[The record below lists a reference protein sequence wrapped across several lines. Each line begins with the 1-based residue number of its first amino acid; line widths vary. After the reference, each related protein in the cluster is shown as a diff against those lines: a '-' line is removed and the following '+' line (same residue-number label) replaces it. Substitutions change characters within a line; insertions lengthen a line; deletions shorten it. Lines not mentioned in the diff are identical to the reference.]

1 LNQKVKL
8 LEIGMKRLLI
18 TLEGGEG
25 AGKSTLIEGLYSS
38 LSSRG
43 LKVMKT
49 RAPGAT
55 AIGQSIR
62 QLLLHRKEMNI
73 VPRCELLLFLADRA
87 QHVDE
92 VIIPALD
99 AQYIV
104 LCDRFNDS
112 TMAYQAKARGFP
124 EDTVKQLCAFASHAL
139 VPDLTFYLD
148 IDPKLGLERVQRSG
162 SKDRIESE
170 QLSFHQTIR
179 AAFLEMV
186 QKEPSRFRILNA
198 ALTKEQVLNDALK
211 CIDALL

>member
-1 LNQKVKL
+1 V
-8 LEIGMKRLLI
+8 KRLFI

-25 AGKSTLIEGLYSS
+25 AGKSTLIDGLYSF

-43 LKVMKT
+43 LKVIKT

-62 QLLLHRKEMNI
+62 QLLLHREEMHI

-92 VIIPALD
+92 VIMPALD
-99 AQYIV
+99 SQHIV

-124 EDTVKQLCAFASHAL
+124 EELVKQLCTFASRSL

-170 QLSFHQTIR
+170 QLSFHQAIR
-179 AAFLEMV
+179 NAFLEMA
-186 QKEPSRFRILNA
+186 QQEPRRFRVLDA
-198 ALTKEQVLNDALK
+198 TLTKDQVLNDALRF
-211 CIDALL
+211 IHALL